1 MNIKFGMDNFYV
13 KYLKRF
19 LNSELMQTNTIL
31 GKFDKNDL
39 NLLVKYLNL
48 PNVKDMFE
56 VEKEISKLFPDLRT
70 LFNVKLKDDV
80 ITWTSKE
87 ISDYESQFIINNT
100 DAIKDYCE
108 SVGWELNN
116 VMEWVDLSKDINGD
130 SIVDDEDRKIIY
142 NIVYNGM
149 TYPEEIMQKAD
160 LNLDGVVDQ
169 QDVSIMDSYL
179 LSGKLSLE
187 IKNSGRKNYFP
198 NKDMLVFVNQFD
210 GTFMYGYA
218 IKDGIGIDN
227 IPHTNATGEYKIA
240 LYQCKPGQK
249 ITIAHNSPNTV
260 RMVIGSSPAVLKQDL
275 TGFMLQNVQD
285 ITLRPGEG
293 FQYTVASRD
302 DGFYDGNWVC
312 IQVPSNYG
320 DLSGATDKTVI
331 LEMGDINFDGRIDM
345 QDYTLLARYTAE
357 GPGSEELHWKAT
369 AKQKAVMDIDKNG
382 IINVEDAEILYKF
395 IQGDPEYPSL
405 GLTSFTYSVP
415 SDYNEGD
422 NVNNLLIIDGHYTD
436 DVNIPFSEFTKDD
449 WVIHEKFFNYLLGM
463 AIHEY
468 SNSENITYLQKLL
481 KEIYPEY
488 SYNKSFFYP
497 GNYSDNMRNIVRDYQ
512 HSKVSYTLGDLN
524 RDSRINELDLRLLR
538 DYLTEKDE
546 YFKEHPDETPN
557 DKYSSKVFSDV
568 QRQRADVNQDGVI
581 NEDDYDYLKKQVNGE
596 ITTLDNY
603 DISFILGWY
612 DVQTE
617 GLLETD
623 VNISENISEVSK

>member
-19 LNSELMQTNTIL
+19 LSSELMQSNTIL

-39 NLLVKYLNL
+39 SLLVKYLNL

-56 VEKEISKLFPDLRT
+56 VQKEITQLFPELNT
-70 LFNVKLKDDV
+70 LFNMKLKDNI

-87 ISDYESQFIINNT
+87 ISDYESKFIIDNT
-100 DAIKDYCE
+100 DAIKQYCE
-108 SVGWELNN
+108 SVGWQLTD
-116 VMEWVDLSKDINGD
+116 VMEWVDLSKDVNGD
-130 SIVDDEDRKIIY
+130 GIVDDEDRKIIY
-142 NIVYNGM
+142 NIVYNDM
-149 TYPEEIMQKAD
+149 TYPEEIVQRAD

-169 QDVSIMDSYL
+169 QDVSIIDSYL
-179 LSGKLSLE
+179 LSGKLSIE

-210 GTFMYGYA
+210 GTFMYRYA

-227 IPHTNATGEYKIA
+227 IPHSNATGEYKIA

-249 ITIAHNSPNTV
+249 ITIAHNSPKTV

-285 ITLRPGEG
+285 ITLKPGEG
-293 FQYTVASRD
+293 FQYTVSSKE
-302 DGFYDGNWVC
+302 DGFYNGNWVC

-320 DLSGATDKTVI
+320 DLTGATDKTVI
-331 LEMGDINFDGRIDM
+331 LEVGDINFDGRIDM

-357 GPGSEELHWKAT
+357 GPGSEELHWKASS
-369 AKQKAVMDIDKNG
+369 KQKAVMDINKNG
-382 IINVEDAEILYKF
+382 KINVEDAQILYKF

-415 SDYNEGD
+415 SDYGEGD
-422 NVNNLLIIDGHYTD
+422 NVNNLLIIDGHYD
-436 DVNIPFSEFTKDD
+436 NSVNIPFSEFTSDD

-481 KEIYPEY
+481 KEIYPEHTY
-488 SYNKSFFYP
+488 DKSFFYP
-497 GNYSDNMRNIVRDYQ
+497 GNYSDNMKNIVKDYQ
-512 HSKVSYTLGDLN
+512 RSKVSYTLGDLN
-524 RDSRINELDLRLLR
+524 RDGRINELDLKLLKN
-538 DYLTEKDE
+538 YLDEKAE
-546 YFKEHPDETPN
+546 YFKEHPEETPN
-557 DKYSSKVFSDV
+557 DKYPTKVFSDV
-568 QRQRADVNQDGVI
+568 QRQRADVNTDGVI
-581 NEDDYDYLKKQVNGE
+581 DDKDYAMLEQQVNGE
-596 ITTLDNY
+596 ISTLDKY
-603 DISFILGWY
+603 DITYILGWC

-617 GLLETD
+617 NLLETLI
-623 VNISENISEVSK
+623 NISENISEVSK